1 MFSVKTL
8 SHRQARLIGSLVS
21 RIGILVT
28 LLLVIGGVAKLFGQE
43 DFRLDEAKGNSNSL
57 ARDD

>member
-1 MFSVKTL
+1 MFSVKTISL
-8 SHRQARLIGSLVS
+8 GQARLIGSLVS

-28 LLLVIGGVAKLFGQE
+28 LLLVIVGVAKLFGQE
-43 DFRLDEAKGNSNSL
+43 DFRLDEAKGNSTSL